1 MSDLPTLHV
10 GKSDGL
16 WYLLRIPSLEDR
28 LLAINSSIKVKVP
41 PFPLDQV
48 QETLLAEI
56 IKSVKDLAEFEG
68 VLLPK
73 SQKELIVKAIHIDS
87 HTVVEILC
95 VLDEVVGF
103 EVGQG
108 AVRPGGYESIQEAV
122 DDVTARMAKLW
133 EKHFEG
139 EVA

>member
-1 MSDLPTLHV
+1 MEDRALPT
-10 GKSDGL
+10 D
-16 WYLLRIPSLEDR
+16 P
-28 LLAINSSIKVKVP
+28 NTKVKVP
-41 PFPLDQV
+41 PYPLEHV
-48 QETLLAEI
+48 QETLLAEL

-103 EVGQG
+103 EVGQA

-133 EKHFEG
+133 NKHFDG
-139 EVA
+139 AVA

>member
-1 MSDLPTLHV
+1 MPLS
-10 GKSDGL
+10 
-16 WYLLRIPSLEDR
+16 PSTK
-28 LLAINSSIKVKVP
+28 IKAP
-41 PFPLDQV
+41 PYPLDQI
-48 QETLLAEI
+48 QETLLGEL

-68 VLLPK
+68 ILLPK
-73 SQKELIVKAIHIDS
+73 SEKELVVKAIHIDS

-122 DDVTARMAKLW
+122 DDVTARMGKLW

-139 EVA
+139 ADA

>member
-1 MSDLPTLHV
+1 MLENRTEYAI
-10 GKSDGL
+10 
-16 WYLLRIPSLEDR
+16 YLRMPPLEDR
-28 LLAINSSIKVKVP
+28 LLPINSSTKIKVP

-73 SQKELIVKAIHIDS
+73 SQKDLIIKGIHIDS

-95 VLDEVVGF
+95 VVDEVLGF

-122 DDVTARMAKLW
+122 DDVTAR
-133 EKHFEG
+133 
-139 EVA
+139 

>member
-1 MSDLPTLHV
+1 MP
-10 GKSDGL
+10 
-16 WYLLRIPSLEDR
+16 LEDQ
-28 LLAINSSIKVKVP
+28 LLPINSSTKVKAP

-56 IKSVKDLAEFEG
+56 IKSVKDLAEFQG
-68 VLLPK
+68 ALLPK
-73 SQKELIVKAIHIDS
+73 SQKELIVKSIHIDS

-122 DDVTARMAKLW
+122 DDVVARMAKLW

-139 EVA
+139 VVA